1 MLDVIAEGTFLDLTT
16 EKELYDKFSEILVQ
30 HGHMRDAEALSSFKF
45 ALALHAAAPRIE
57 AHFQFYN
64 TSVGPGMVTAQDAVC
79 PVWVYLNGKQYCSP
93 AIDRAQQDVPEDDGE
108 ILPFDRVQAESSEGP
123 HSILYADITHPLF
136 GQFHETVS
144 RTAKDGKSSYR
155 VRYRPSTALAPSPL
169 YLTGYGVELVL
180 KRTDYIVI
188 DDRDDDKPGSETS
201 QAAVDA
207 LHDDDV
213 SDLKPLTTSELSR
226 LGLNAAS
233 YIMSSIDPF
242 DTLLKVSNNFPKYS
256 SRMASHNATP
266 EFLAE
271 YRANR
276 AEFLPQGFNVLWMN
290 GLQVE
295 SRQINA
301 FSLHENLARE
311 RKLINQMRELGLTAQ
326 EAVSLLSHEV
336 IAQAQVEDE
345 PQRYDWRDEAD
356 GGDVIMWLN
365 DIEQDNRYAG
375 WPGELN
381 ALLQR
386 TYPGQLPQVRRD
398 ITNLV
403 FPVDL
408 ASPKDLNMIVEILQN
423 FVKRQVPVRIGLV
436 PTFASLIA
444 RDNAQAAYHILD
456 TYGLG
461 ALMTFFDSLATSKKI
476 STAGEGSFSSAIE
489 DREVREGQSVLAYA
503 DVLDK
508 TTFEERSEHITAY
521 LDRLALKG
529 TNPPFMVN
537 GIAIPHSDNWLDVM
551 STRISLDLRVIQR
564 GVYEGTILE
573 DTWVPLFFL
582 FQAALRRNALVI
594 PEDLKAIRVL
604 DVSELSHIH
613 AELFA
618 RLPHLRVTEATLLS
632 DQLHMVLIADL
643 DTKSGHELLSEAMVV
658 AERHPEV
665 EILILDSASS
675 TPPSTL
681 SLKLSEFNR
690 AGQPALT
697 REVVQELLLDHATA
711 HFADEAAESIM
722 QSRAS
727 ADTLL
732 RALGFLNGQNGIW
745 LNGRM
750 VGPIVDQFNA
760 EDFET
765 LFSFETARRIIPVTT
780 AITALGLE
788 ERFTSPLDLAKVTA
802 LLSRAHQSDV
812 PEGIYE
818 SSPSIRMEKFDIWNG
833 THSAIHLSNTN
844 DPTVQIV
851 AAIDPASEV
860 VQHWIPILKT
870 LSELHGV
877 DVKIFLNPKEKILEL
892 PIKRFYRQVIQSA
905 PVFDEDGGVAKP
917 KATFTRVSGDALL
930 NLGMVVPPSWL
941 VAPKECIFDLDN
953 IKLSSLPKG
962 QDIDALYELENI
974 LIEGHSRD
982 LTKGPPPRG
991 VQLLLGTEQ
1000 SPHFTDT
1007 LIMANLGYFQFKA
1020 NPGYWHISLQPGRSS
1035 KIFHIDSVGAK
1046 GYAPQPNDETTSVA
1060 LLSFQGATLFP
1071 RLSRNPGMEDEDVLE
1086 AKESTID
1093 SILLKGASFLGFTSN
1108 SLSTTK
1114 TQNQAEINIFSVASG
1129 HLYERMLNI
1138 MMLSVMKHTK
1148 HTVKFWF
1155 IEQFL
1160 SPSFKSFLPHLAAH
1174 YGFEFEMVTY
1184 KWPHWLR
1191 GQKEKQREIW
1201 GYKILFLDVLFPLS
1215 LQKVIF
1221 VDADQ
1226 IVRTDMMNLNRVDLD
1241 GAPYGFT
1248 PMCDSRTE
1256 MEGFR
1261 FWKQGYWKNF
1271 LQGRP
1276 YHISALFVVDLV
1288 RFRELAAG
1296 DRLRQQY
1303 HQLSADPGS
1312 LSNLDQDLPN
1322 HMQHVLPIHSLSQEW
1337 LWCETWCAD
1346 EALGTAKTIDL
1357 CNNPLTKEPKLD
1369 RARRQVP
1376 EWTEYDNEVEEV
1388 RRMVKA
1394 SVNDAAPTRR
1404 RDEL

>member
-1 MLDVIAEGTFLDLTT
+1 MSTDKDLY
-16 EKELYDKFSEILVQ
+16 ESFSDILVRD
-30 HGHMRDAEALSSFKF
+30 GHMRDVEALSSFKF
-45 ALALHAAAPRIE
+45 ALSLHAAAPRIE
-57 AHFQFYN
+57 AHFQYYN
-64 TSVGPGMVTAQDAVC
+64 TSIAPGMMAAQDAVC

-93 AIDRAQQDVPEDDGE
+93 ALDRAQQDITEDNGDV
-108 ILPFDRVQAESSEGP
+108 LPFDRVLAETSELP
-123 HSILYADITHPLF
+123 SSILYADITHPLF

-144 RTAKDGKSSYR
+144 KTARDGKSSYR
-155 VRYRPSTALAPSPL
+155 VRYRPSKMGPPRPL
-169 YLTGYGVELVL
+169 YLNGYGVELVL

-188 DDRDDDKPGSETS
+188 DDRAEGTPAPETS
-201 QAAVDA
+201 EPGIVDA
-207 LHDDDV
+207 LNVDDE
-213 SDLKPLTTSELSR
+213 SDLKPLTTSELSS

-233 YIMSSIDPF
+233 YIMDSSDVF

-256 SRMASHNATP
+256 SRIAAHNATH
-266 EFLAE
+266 EFLTE

-276 AEFLPQGFNVLWMN
+276 AAFLPQGLNILWMN

-295 SRQINA
+295 TRQINA

-311 RKLINQMRELGLTAQ
+311 RKLVNQMRELGLSAS
-326 EAVSLLSHEV
+326 EAVRLLSHEV
-336 IAQAQVEDE
+336 IAQAQVEDQ
-345 PQRYDWRDEAD
+345 PQRYDWRDEGE

-365 DIEQDNRYAG
+365 DIEQDKRYIG
-375 WPGELN
+375 WPSELN

-398 ITNLV
+398 IHNLII
-403 FPVDL
+403 PVDL
-408 ASPKDLNMIVEILQN
+408 ANLKDLNMIVEVLQN

-436 PTFASLIA
+436 PTMATSLA
-444 RDNAQAAYHILD
+444 LKNTQAAYHILD
-456 TYGLG
+456 AYGLST
-461 ALMTFFDSLATSKKI
+461 LMQFFESLTTSKI
-476 STAGEGSFSSAIE
+476 LTAGEASFSAAIA
-489 DREVREGQSVLAYA
+489 DRELRGGHSFLTYE
-503 DVLDK
+503 DVLLDVA
-508 TTFEERSEHITAY
+508 FEERSKHVQAY
-521 LDRLALKG
+521 LERLAMKG
-529 TNPPFMVN
+529 PNPPLLVN
-537 GIAIPHSDNWLDVM
+537 GITIPRTDNWLDVM

-564 GVYEGTILE
+564 GVYEEQIL
-573 DTWVPLFFL
+573 DDAWVPLFFL

-604 DVSELSHIH
+604 DVSELTKMH
-613 AELFA
+613 AELFDS
-618 RLPHLRVTEATLLS
+618 LPQLGGADATLLS
-632 DQLHMVLIADL
+632 DRLHMVLIADL
-643 DTKSGHELLSEAMVV
+643 ATESGHELLSEAMIA

-665 EILILDSASS
+665 QVLILDSANS
-675 TPPSTL
+675 TIVSTL
-681 SLKLSEFNR
+681 TSKLYGYDQAESTS
-690 AGQPALT
+690 LT
-697 REVVQELLLDHATA
+697 RERVQGLLAEHGHGNVVAEPTEQMTKNQMSALNLLKALD
-711 HFADEAAESIM
+711 FAEGD
-722 QSRAS
+722 
-727 ADTLL
+727 
-732 RALGFLNGQNGIW
+732 NGVW
-745 LNGRM
+745 LNGRL
-750 VGPIVDQFNA
+750 VGPIDAPFTS

-765 LFSFETARRIIPVTT
+765 LFSFETTRRIIPVTT

-802 LLSRAHQSDV
+802 LVSRAHKSDV

-818 SSPSIRMEKFDIWNG
+818 SSPLVRMDKFNVWNSK
-833 THSAIHLSNTN
+833 HSAIHLSSTN

-851 AAIDPASEV
+851 AAIDPASDI
-860 VQHWIPILKT
+860 VQHWIPILKI

-877 DVKIFLNPKEKILEL
+877 DVKIFLNPKERILEL

-905 PVFDEDGGVAKP
+905 PVFDECGALAIS
-917 KATFTRVSGDALL
+917 KASFTKVPEDALL

-941 VAPKECIFDLDN
+941 VAPEECVYDLDN

-962 QDIDALYELENI
+962 QDIDAIYELENI

-1020 NPGYWHISLQPGRSS
+1020 NPGYWHIALQPGRSS
-1035 KIFHIDSVGAK
+1035 KIFHIDSVGAQ

-1086 AKESTID
+1086 AKDSTLD
-1093 SILLKGASFLGFTSN
+1093 TLLSKGASFLGFASK
-1108 SLSTTK
+1108 SLTTNPSTK
-1114 TQNQAEINIFSVASG
+1114 QADINIFSVASG

-1138 MMLSVMKHTK
+1138 MMVSVMSHTK
-1148 HTVKFWF
+1148 HSVKFWF

-1174 YGFEFEMVTY
+1174 YNFSFELVTY

-1191 GQKEKQREIW
+1191 AQKEKQREIW

-1226 IVRTDMMNLNRVDLD
+1226 IVRTDMMELNNVDLH

-1322 HMQHVLPIHSLSQEW
+1322 HMQHSLPIHSLSQEW
-1337 LWCETWCAD
+1337 LWCETWCSDDSLAS
-1346 EALGTAKTIDL
+1346 AKTIDL

-1376 EWTEYDNEVEEV
+1376 EWTVYDDEVERV
-1388 RRMVKA
+1388 RKGLKVKEA
-1394 SVNDAAPTRR
+1394 DAAKTATAGKK
-1404 RDEL
+1404 DEL